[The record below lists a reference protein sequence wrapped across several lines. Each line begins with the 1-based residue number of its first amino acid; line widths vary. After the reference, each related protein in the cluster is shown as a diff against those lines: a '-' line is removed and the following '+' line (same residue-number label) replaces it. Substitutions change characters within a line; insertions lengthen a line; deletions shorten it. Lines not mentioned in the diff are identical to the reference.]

1 MIEQA
6 TEDYLKSI
14 YQIETR
20 GEKVST
26 NLLATHLGITAAS
39 VSGMLK
45 KLAKRKLVTHTPYQ
59 GVTLTSDGKRIAIGV
74 LRQHRLLELFLSKT
88 LGIPWDRVHQEAEQ
102 LEHVISPEL
111 ESRIDAFL
119 GYPKFD
125 PHGSPIPT
133 KSGKLPDNKSVSLD
147 SLEKGTRATVAEVFD
162 HDSELLQYLDQKGVY
177 PGKIIEIIEIEPFDG
192 PFVIKIG
199 NKQESIA
206 LKAVKNVYVV
216 PSDK

>member
-1 MIEQA
+1 MEYRMIEQA

-111 ESRIDAFL
+111 E
-119 GYPKFD
+119 YPKFD